1 MGIFFFF
8 LQGPR
13 PPQATMWLRPCPHTT
28 TTTGPT
34 PEKSQPI
41 TDELGQPIIGELEQ
55 PIIEDEVER
64 LHQRTTPL
72 KPPSPWRRQ
81 THVEPTTHAR
91 ICPPTAILW
100 QWYPVELL
108 SINTDQYKHG
118 GPSWE
123 RERLGQRCDEREAR
137 TLWREREMRNRE
149 NEERESGRYV
159 KYKNNKK
166 NYFVLQLCYST
177 VTNLW
182 WYCSTIVIFFRIQD

>member
-1 MGIFFFF
+1 
-8 LQGPR
+8 
-13 PPQATMWLRPCPHTT
+13 MWLCPYPHTT

-41 TDELGQPIIGELEQ
+41 TGELEQPIIGELEQ
-55 PIIEDEVER
+55 PIIEDEVEC

-72 KPPSPWRRQ
+72 KPPSPWHRQ

-91 ICPPTAILW
+91 ICPPTAVLW

-108 SINTDQYKHG
+108 SINTDQYNTWWAIVRERKARTEMW
-118 GPSWE
+118 WE
-123 RERLGQRCDEREAR
+123 RGKNVVE
-137 TLWREREMRNRE
+137 REREMRNRE
-149 NEERESGRYV
+149 NEERERGRYV

-166 NYFVLQLCYST
+166 NYFVLQLCYGT
-177 VTNLW
+177 ITNLW